1 MSDIKQHI
9 TLRLD
14 AHSLSLNVDPE
25 KEQTYREAAAWL
37 NRRYNFYLERYRN
50 DSAEALW
57 VKVALEA
64 AVGLHAD
71 VRDKALEPIAK
82 KAQELNDRILAAL
95 QETENESN

>member
-1 MSDIKQHI
+1 MSDEKRHI

-14 AHSLSLNVDPE
+14 AHTLALNVDPE

-82 KAQELNDRILAAL
+82 KVQELDKKILEAL
-95 QETENESN
+95 ENEHTSQN